1 MLERE
6 GASFRAWGTDGR
18 ERLPREV
25 RLHKSL
31 ERTKGD
37 QLVGEEVRRA
47 FQAEGATPAKPWRY
61 GHHHGLGLQMV
72 VGKHRN
78 EENGFGARHTCV

>member
-18 ERLPREV
+18 ETLPREV

-47 FQAEGATPAKPWRY
+47 YQAKATAS
-61 GHHHGLGLQMV
+61 
-72 VGKHRN
+72 GKFLKY
-78 EENGFGARHTCV
+78 EVLCQLE